1 MIKVNGLVVV
11 THSIQFKDKDE
22 CYIDELKRVL
32 RKYKKITKIYLKRNP
47 EDKMCLVVEGT
58 KELYGHYSEKE
69 NIFFDALNNN
79 IYSIE
84 YLKRLKDF
92 VLKEKICMVKS
103 KILY

>member
-1 MIKVNGLVVV
+1 MNGLVVV
-11 THSIQFKDKDE
+11 THSIEFKDKDE

-32 RKYKKITKIYLKRNP
+32 RKYKKITRIYFKRNP
-47 EDKMCLVVEGT
+47 GDKIILVIEGM

-69 NIFFDALNNN
+69 KTFFDAVNNN